1 MPNEE
6 TVTVV
11 TNIPVSREPDL
22 EDGAPATPPKFVRTM
37 RKAEVIEGSAAKF
50 DVKLT
55 GNPEP
60 EVEWLKDDKP
70 VKESRKFR
78 FDEDDDGAFSLFV
91 SDVEAGD
98 EGVYKCV
105 ASNTK
110 GEVSCEAEL
119 LVERKLF
126 LLLLLFKIVAVL
138 SCLLLVDF

>member
-1 MPNEE
+1 MPIEE
-6 TVTVV
+6 TVTVA
-11 TNIPVSREPDL
+11 TNIPVSHEPDL
-22 EDGAPATPPKFVRTM
+22 EDGAPATLPKFVRTM

-55 GNPEP
+55 GHPEP

-78 FDEDDDGAFSLFV
+78 FDEDDDGVFSLFV
-91 SDVEAGD
+91 NDVEAGD
-98 EGVYKCV
+98 EGAYKCV

-119 LVERKLF
+119 LIESKLF
-126 LLLLLFKIVAVL
+126 LLFRVL
-138 SCLLLVDF
+138 WFYRVSC